1 MKRLILLASV
11 VALLWSCN
19 NVKESRDYRELKAE
33 NDSLISLSNG
43 QSNELFNYLDE
54 FNEIQ
59 ENLNE
64 IKRRENIIDLNK
76 QGFNEGSKQQR
87 ITEDIQIIYDLLKE
101 NREKLA
107 SLNQKYKNGLSQNTK
122 LQKLMNSLE
131 EQIKLKD
138 AEILSLSQELQN
150 LNIKIEGLSSEL
162 KNTRSKN
169 QEQAKL
175 IKGLNTAYYVIGTRK
190 ELKENKIITR
200 KGGFLGIGRNSK
212 LDENFNLS
220 YFTKVSKKDA
230 VNIPIFAKKAK
241 LVTTHPKESY
251 ELERK
256 DNKIDKLIIKDP
268 KAFWSISK
276 FLVIETGK

>member
-1 MKRLILLASV
+1 MKRLVLLVSV
-11 VALLWSCN
+11 ATLLWSCN

-33 NDSLISLSNG
+33 NDSLISLSSG

-76 QGFNEGSKQQR
+76 QGVKESNKQQR

-107 SLNQKYKNGLSQNTK
+107 SLNKKYNNGLSQNKK
-122 LQKLMNSLE
+122 LQKLMKSLE

-138 AEILSLSQELQN
+138 GEILSLSQELQN

-162 KNTRSKN
+162 QSTRSKN
-169 QEQAKL
+169 QEQAKI
-175 IKGLNTAYYVIGTRK
+175 IKDLNTAYYVIGTRK

-200 KGGFLGIGRNSK
+200 KGGFLGIGKNSK
-212 LDENFNLS
+212 LDEGFDLS
-220 YFTKVSKKDA
+220 YFTKVSNKEKKK
-230 VNIPIFAKKAK
+230 IPVYAKKAK
-241 LVTTHPKESY
+241 LITTHPKESY

-256 DNKIDKLIIKDP
+256 DNKIDNLIIKDP

-276 FLVIETGK
+276 FLVIEIGK

>member
-1 MKRLILLASV
+1 MKKLVLLLGV
-11 VALLWSCN
+11 TTLLWSCT

-33 NDSLISLSNG
+33 NDSLISLSTG

-76 QGFNEGSKQQR
+76 QGVNESSKQK

-107 SLNQKYKNGLSQNTK
+107 SLNKKYNNGLSQNTK
-122 LQKLMNSLE
+122 LQKLMKSLE

-150 LNIKIEGLSSEL
+150 LNIKIADLSSEL
-162 KNTRSKN
+162 QSTRSKN
-169 QEQAKL
+169 QEQAKI
-175 IKGLNTAYYVIGTRK
+175 IKDLNSAYYAIGTRK
-190 ELKENKIITR
+190 ELKEHKIITR
-200 KGGFLGIGRNSK
+200 KGGFLGIGKNTK
-212 LDENFNLS
+212 LDESFDLS
-220 YFTKVSKKDA
+220 YFTKVSNKDA
-230 VNIPIFAKKAK
+230 INIPIFAKKAK
-241 LVTTHPKESY
+241 LITTHPKESY

-256 DNKIDKLIIKDP
+256 DNKVDKLIVKDP